1 MGVARHLD
9 RKAQKP
15 ERKSQEQLM
24 ASAKEVTF
32 YRWDSMK
39 KERVSDMLE
48 RRLITGDRM
57 MLAHVYLKK
66 GCIVPKHSHEN
77 EQLTYILEGA
87 LKFKIGDDGAE
98 EITVSAGEVLLIPS
112 NIPHQAEAL
121 EETLDVDVFSPPRQ
135 DWLDKKDDY
144 LRR

>member
-1 MGVARHLD
+1 
-9 RKAQKP
+9 
-15 ERKSQEQLM
+15 M
-24 ASAKEVTF
+24 AAKNEVSF

-98 EITVSAGEVLLIPS
+98 EIVVSAGEVLLIPS
-112 NIPHQAEAL
+112 NIPHMAEAL

>member
-1 MGVARHLD
+1 MPAN
-9 RKAQKP
+9 
-15 ERKSQEQLM
+15 
-24 ASAKEVTF
+24 KEFSF

-87 LKFKIGDDGAE
+87 LKFWMGDDESE
-98 EITVSAGEVLLIPS
+98 EITVHAGEVLLIPS
-112 NIPHQAEAL
+112 HVPHKAEAL

>member
-1 MGVARHLD
+1 M
-9 RKAQKP
+9 P
-15 ERKSQEQLM
+15 
-24 ASAKEVTF
+24 AKNEVTF
-32 YRWDSMK
+32 YRWDSMR

-48 RRLITGDRM
+48 RRLITGERM

-87 LKFKIGDDGAE
+87 LKFWIGEDGAE
-98 EITVSAGEVLLIPS
+98 EITVRAGEVLLIPS
-112 NIPHQAEAL
+112 HVPHKAEAL

>member
-1 MGVARHLD
+1 MA
-9 RKAQKP
+9 A
-15 ERKSQEQLM
+15 KSEC
-24 ASAKEVTF
+24 TF

-66 GCIVPKHSHEN
+66 GCIVPKHQHEN

-87 LKFKIGDDGAE
+87 LKFRIGEDGAE
-98 EITVSAGEVLLIPS
+98 EIIVSAGEVLLIPS
-112 NIPHQAEAL
+112 NIPHMAEAL
-121 EETLDVDVFSPPRQ
+121 GETLDVDVFSPPRQ

>member
-1 MGVARHLD
+1 MTE
-9 RKAQKP
+9 KN
-15 ERKSQEQLM
+15 EC
-24 ASAKEVTF
+24 TF

-48 RRLITGDRM
+48 RRLITGDRV

-87 LKFKIGDDGAE
+87 LKFWIGDDESE
-98 EITVSAGEVLLIPS
+98 EITVRAGEVLLIPS
-112 NIPHQAEAL
+112 HVPHKAEAL